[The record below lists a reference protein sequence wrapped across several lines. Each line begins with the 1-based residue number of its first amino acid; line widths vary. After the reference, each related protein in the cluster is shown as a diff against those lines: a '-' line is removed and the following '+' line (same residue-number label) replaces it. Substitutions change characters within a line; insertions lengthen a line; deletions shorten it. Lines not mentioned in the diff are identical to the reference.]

1 MRSVYLV
8 FSHSNTITSKMIKFF
23 SKEKYSHVSLSLDDS
38 CEYMYSFGRKYLYL
52 SVIGCFN
59 VENIHKGLYKIHKDS
74 VMAIYKLNVT
84 DNQYE
89 NVIEKINN
97 IAKSSK
103 GYNILGLLLAKFR
116 IRLNRN
122 KYYCSEFV
130 YNVLSDSCVN
140 ILDKDNEIFK
150 PMELSCIEGLELL
163 YEGKVSEYGL

>member
-1 MRSVYLV
+1 
-8 FSHSNTITSKMIKFF
+8 
-23 SKEKYSHVSLSLDDS
+23 
-38 CEYMYSFGRKYLYL
+38 
-52 SVIGCFN
+52 
-59 VENIHKGLYKIHKDS
+59 
-74 VMAIYKLNVT
+74 MAIYKLNVT
-84 DNQYE
+84 DDQYE

-140 ILDKDNEIFK
+140 ILDKDKEIFK
-150 PMELSCIEGLELL
+150 PMELSCIDGLELL